1 MEGSVPC
8 LRIGLT
14 LYHPTRFA
22 RFQPGALISGPQI
35 YKHWRT

>member
-14 LYHPTRFA
+14 LYRPTRFA
-22 RFQPGALISGPQI
+22 QSQPGALISGPQI